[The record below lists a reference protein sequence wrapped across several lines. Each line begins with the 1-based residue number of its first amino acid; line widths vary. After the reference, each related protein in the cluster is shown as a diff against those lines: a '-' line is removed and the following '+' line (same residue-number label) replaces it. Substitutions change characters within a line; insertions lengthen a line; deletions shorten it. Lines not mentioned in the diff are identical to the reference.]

1 MSTVYPP
8 DIPPYFAS
16 PLALLTQFEYGKF
29 LPISLSAAPVG
40 FPVLD
45 GNQPYAILTYQV
57 NSTPISLSAT
67 NLNVSVSALA
77 IKDNGTGALAP
88 VNATTGLKVNPYHT
102 ILRVSSNGLTKGF
115 VATNTVGNLGTVT
128 GSIDPAQG
136 TGFVQIFDSTTI
148 PVSGSTPLLS
158 FFVPA
163 SGTFSVDYGTN
174 GVPCVSGIVIVSSST
189 FSTYTSAV
197 SANILALATYWVN

>member
-1 MSTVYPP
+1 MSLYPP
-8 DIPPYFAS
+8 DNPPYFAA
-16 PLALLTQFEYGKF
+16 PLALLAQYEYGKF
-29 LPISLSAAPVG
+29 LPLALSAAPVG
-40 FPVLD
+40 FGNVD
-45 GNQPYAILTYQV
+45 GNKPYAILTYQV
-57 NSTPISLSAT
+57 NAQPLSAGSVT
-67 NLNVSVSALA
+67 AEVSAVS
-77 IKDNGTGALAP
+77 IRDNGSGALAG
-88 VNATTGLKVNPYHT
+88 VDAVKGLKVNPYHS
-102 ILRVSSNGLTKGF
+102 IVRVSSNGLTTGL
-115 VATNTVGNLGTVT
+115 VVTNSAGNLGTII
-128 GSIDPAQG
+128 GGIDPAQG
-136 TGFVQIFDSTTI
+136 SGFVQIFDSTTF